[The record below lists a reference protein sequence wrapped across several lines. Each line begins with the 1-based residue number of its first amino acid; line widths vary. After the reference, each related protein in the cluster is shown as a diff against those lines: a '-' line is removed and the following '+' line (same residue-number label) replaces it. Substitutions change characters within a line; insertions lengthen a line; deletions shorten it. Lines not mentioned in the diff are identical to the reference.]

1 MGGMTFEMF
10 KADMMKLYEDVE
22 QKLQIEPPS
31 EERILELYLAQVVI
45 SNFERKALR
54 RRER

>member
-1 MGGMTFEMF
+1 MTFEMF

-54 RRER
+54 REW